1 MGGGYAEFF
10 DGVRHGGTGFASA
23 NYVNFANRAK
33 RIARTPGNENA
44 IAQPKMPP
52 DGSAGSGR
60 GQSGAENGERLPPQ
74 LALDF
79 HGDVHADLH
88 NNAGGLRVPCTRVS
102 ESAGSLIE

>member
-1 MGGGYAEFF
+1 M
-10 DGVRHGGTGFASA
+10 RHGGTGFTSA
-23 NYVNFANRAK
+23 NYMNFANRAK

-44 IAQPKMPP
+44 ITQTDMAAN
-52 DGSAGSGR
+52 GCTGIGR

-88 NNAGGLRVPCTRVS
+88 NNAGRLRMASTTVS
-102 ESAGSLIE
+102 GSSDSMQIRYSARA